1 MHSDLASQLFP
12 GNVVCREASPL
23 PEGLSLHPL
32 EEEFLSTAGPKRRRE
47 FAAGRMLA
55 REALRAL
62 GHECEALLVGSDR
75 APLWPAGT
83 VGSISHTD
91 DYCVVVVANSPPHR
105 SLGIDAEPAVPL
117 EPGLWLQICT
127 ATELAWLG
135 SQPLPDRGLLCHLL
149 FAVKEAVYK
158 YQAPVS
164 HTMLEFADV
173 EVTDLDLISQSFRA
187 VLEREDVPGF
197 SKGATFSGRVVISNG
212 LIVAGIS

>member
-1 MHSDLASQLFP
+1 
-12 GNVVCREASPL
+12 
-23 PEGLSLHPL
+23 
-32 EEEFLSTAGPKRRRE
+32 
-47 FAAGRMLA
+47 MLA